1 MKAPYNVF
9 FELIFFVT
17 IEKIT
22 NFKVLFVASA
32 DDVAVGQTKIFLP
45 LLGAGRT

>member
-22 NFKVLFVASA
+22 DFKVLF
-32 DDVAVGQTKIFLP
+32 VAVGQTKIFLP